1 MGGETDAAVDDGGVE
16 RVGSATGAGHE
27 GVSLADRE
35 GLVSYARRM
44 ASDDLAP
51 GMSGNLSVR
60 RGGLMAI
67 TPSGV
72 PYERMTPADICLVR
86 TSDEAL
92 LSGPRPSTETPMH
105 LALYQASHAAAIV
118 HTHSPFVIALSTV
131 LDELPAVHY
140 AMADLGGP
148 VRVAPY
154 ARFGTTQLAASA
166 AAKLAGRSA
175 VILRNHGAL
184 ACGPTLERAYERAR
198 TLEWLARVYW
208 YAQLAGTPQTLS
220 EGALAEVGD
229 AVRALRYGEAAPPP
243 PAVTPPPRATPPP
256 AAVPPS
262 GSVPP
267 PAGTP
272 PPAATPPPRA
282 SQPPA
287 AVPPSRS
294 VPPPGAAPP
303 PES

>member
-1 MGGETDAAVDDGGVE
+1 MGGGGGAESGSSGAEGGGPAVDGD
-16 RVGSATGAGHE
+16 TGTTG

-35 GLVSYARRM
+35 GLVGYARRM
-44 ASDDLAP
+44 AADDLAP
-51 GMSGNLSVR
+51 GTSGNLSVR
-60 RGGLMAI
+60 RGGVMAI
-67 TPSGV
+67 TPSGM
-72 PYERMTPADICLVR
+72 PYEQMTPADICLVR
-86 TSDEAL
+86 MSDATLE
-92 LSGPRPSTETPMH
+92 SGPRPSTETPMH

-208 YAQLAGTPQTLS
+208 YARLAGTPHTLS
-220 EGALAEVGD
+220 ESALTEVSD
-229 AVRALRYGEAAPPP
+229 AMRALRYGE
-243 PAVTPPPRATPPP
+243 PA
-256 AAVPPS
+256 PPS
-262 GSVPP
+262 GTAPP
-267 PAGTP
+267 G
-272 PPAATPPPRA
+272 AA
-282 SQPPA
+282 
-287 AVPPSRS
+287 
-294 VPPPGAAPP
+294 PPGAAPP
-303 PES
+303 PGS